1 VKKRSSTLSP
11 SVLLWA
17 SLTLMAGAALAQGQ
31 DRRDQAPDQPASSQQ
46 QDEQHPQR
54 DQGAAEST
62 GKSAARPETRGGSG
76 AAGRSGAQTAH
87 GHTATAHA
95 RAEKHVPETR
105 PQASAD
111 QSASIA
117 LYRREHPR
125 AAARCRDGFFTTTT
139 DRTRAC
145 SKHGGIQIWL
155 LP

>member
-1 VKKRSSTLSP
+1 MKNRSSTLSP

-46 QDEQHPQR
+46 QDKQH
-54 DQGAAEST
+54 
-62 GKSAARPETRGGSG
+62 
-76 AAGRSGAQTAH
+76 AQTAH

-125 AAARCRDGFFTTTT
+125 AAARCHDGFFTTTT